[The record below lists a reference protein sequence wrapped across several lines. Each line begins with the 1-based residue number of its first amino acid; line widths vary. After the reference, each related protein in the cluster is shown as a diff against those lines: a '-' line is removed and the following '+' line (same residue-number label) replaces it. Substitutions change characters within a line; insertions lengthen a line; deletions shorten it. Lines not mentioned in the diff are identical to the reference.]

1 MSNIKKK
8 DKYRKSVNMSLRL
21 TAEQKEK
28 IDSAAKKNNMSVSD
42 YVVKKATEKGGIRIS
57 RESERI
63 CRLAKTEEVLGQL
76 LDRIRTIN
84 PDKEILDGFDKLEE
98 EVRSLWRC

>member
-8 DKYRKSVNMSLRL
+8 DKYKKSVNMSLRL

-42 YVVKKATEKGGIRIS
+42 YVVKKATEKGGLRIS

-63 CRLAKTEEVLGQL
+63 CRLVKTEEVIGQL
-76 LDRIRTIN
+76 LDRVRRIN

-98 EVRSLWRC
+98 EVRNLWRC